1 MQLST
6 PRQILAEIKRAKSV
20 PARVAAVFT
29 EIEERLVSRGLID
42 LYMSSQSIEDLLD
55 EMVDACSQPM
65 TGAEMAAEFDRIA
78 KKTGILH

>member
-6 PRQILAEIKRAKSV
+6 PRQILSEIGRAKNTPV
-20 PARVAAVFT
+20 KVRRVFT
-29 EIEERLVSRGLID
+29 EIQERLAARGLLDI
-42 LYMSSQSIEDLLD
+42 YMSSQSIEDLLD

-78 KKTGILH
+78 KKAGIVH